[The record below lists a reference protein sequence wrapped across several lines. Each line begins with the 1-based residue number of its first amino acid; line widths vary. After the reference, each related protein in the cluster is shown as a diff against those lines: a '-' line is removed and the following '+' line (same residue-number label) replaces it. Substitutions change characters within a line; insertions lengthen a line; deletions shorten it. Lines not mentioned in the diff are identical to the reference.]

1 MRIDRN
7 KKSFFVP
14 SVKLF
19 FIIKM
24 SNPLLW
30 FYLNVKC
37 QLYDRRIKKLVK
49 SESRNNACA
58 SLHIRDVTILLRLS
72 ALVNATRM
80 TTGVRLNMSK

>member
-37 QLYDRRIKKLVK
+37 QLYDRRIKKLV
-49 SESRNNACA
+49 
-58 SLHIRDVTILLRLS
+58 SLSCFFFKIKTFFTLVIICLL
-72 ALVNATRM
+72 
-80 TTGVRLNMSK
+80 VRSLKANISINYLREV

>member
-37 QLYDRRIKKLVK
+37 QLYDRRIKKLV
-49 SESRNNACA
+49 
-58 SLHIRDVTILLRLS
+58 SLSCFFFFKIKTFFTLVIICLL
-72 ALVNATRM
+72 
-80 TTGVRLNMSK
+80 VRSLKANMSINYLREV